1 MILVFRAKSVRCSSA
16 IGGEIRQVCFDTMSA
31 SGDEDER
38 DTPYV
43 LIGQNFEFPG
53 PATIEWHDGS
63 DYDGGTKIVAVT
75 LARDR
80 ALIKLKRNMEIDV
93 TFSIGDR
100 RFAQLRSYL
109 RRMLDDAVLDASP
122 EPAAAGNSRRAGQLT
137 GL

>member
-16 IGGEIRQVCFDTMSA
+16 IGGEILQVCFDTMPA
-31 SGDEDER
+31 SGDEEER

-43 LIGQNFEFPG
+43 LVSQSFEFPG

-63 DYDGGTKIVAVT
+63 DYDGGAKIVAVT

-80 ALIKLKRNMEIDV
+80 ALIKLKRNMEIDIS
-93 TFSIGDR
+93 FSIGDR

-109 RRMLDDAVLDASP
+109 RRMLDDGVLITSP
-122 EPAAAGNSRRAGQLT
+122 EPVAAGNSRRP
-137 GL
+137 